1 MGGNLSDKY
10 YNFDFTTYYLLN
22 MIFWN
27 LKNFD
32 NFSSRNQH
40 ALIEEDLCNFDIL
53 SKLVFNHPPM
63 TTDKIYCRAYKFGC
77 ITISI
82 IIFYTGFI

>member
-1 MGGNLSDKY
+1 
-10 YNFDFTTYYLLN
+10 

-53 SKLVFNHPPM
+53 SKLVFNRSPM
-63 TTDKIYCRAYKFGC
+63 TSDTIYCCTHVHINLVVLPYSSLY
-77 ITISI
+77 SI
-82 IIFYTGFI
+82 EAFNRGNQTHCELNKLDIL